1 MEVKMSNP
9 QVSTVPSVGQMALRT
24 TLVSLA
30 IFAAIALVIGPRS
43 LAWMA
48 GAIANSHIHAPRLD
62 LIAQAGPVIQI
73 HLATVL
79 AAFAVAT
86 VQLAAPKGTT
96 LHRVMGWTLVTLFLV
111 TAIDSFFIRAPGGG
125 LFNPFQLF
133 SVWTL
138 VGIPF
143 AVFSVKRGNI
153 AMHARMMTGFYVG
166 ALVIAGALT
175 FMPGR
180 LLWRVFFN

>member
-1 MEVKMSNP
+1 MSNP
-9 QVSTVPSVGQMALRT
+9 QVSTIPSVRQMALRT

-30 IFAAIALVIGPRS
+30 IFAAIALFLGPRS
-43 LAWMA
+43 LSWMG
-48 GAIANSHIHAPRLD
+48 GAIANSRLHAPRLD

-86 VQLAAPKGTT
+86 VQIAAPKGTT
-96 LHRVMGWTLVTLFLV
+96 THRILGWTLVTLFLA
-111 TAIDSFFIRAPGGG
+111 TAIDSLFIHNPGAGP
-125 LFNPFQLF
+125 FNPFQLF

-138 VGIPF
+138 VGIPL
-143 AVFSVKRGNI
+143 AVISVKRGHI

-180 LLWRVFFN
+180 LLWRVFFS